1 MIALLGSIFDWFG
14 QIGNIILYGLIA
26 IIVIACIV
34 MMCKYEGSRKF
45 LGYALAVII
54 CATGIY
60 SGFGLYDEFTSKSY
74 INGSFINYNQQTA
87 ESYSYNTNAMVFYQ
101 DNDDT
106 TKYIFTTETEKVE
119 DFDATK
125 NNYIVQFNDYEL
137 MSQVSY
143 TAGSVYAVI
152 PLEFYS
158 TSGELAC
165 STDLYISVRFLSNS
179 TSLEVWCFGET
190 GYSYITQYINDF
202 GFRLSIEKLL

>member
-1 MIALLGSIFDWFG
+1 MIALLGLFDWFG
-14 QIGNIILYGLIA
+14 KIGDVILYGLIA
-26 IIVIACIV
+26 IILIACIV

-54 CATGIY
+54 CATGVY

-74 INGSFINYNQQTA
+74 INGSFDNLNQQTVK
-87 ESYSYNTNAMVFYQ
+87 SYSYNSTALVFYQ
-101 DNDDT
+101 DNEDA
-106 TKYIFTTETEKVE
+106 TKYVFSTETEKVE

-125 NNYIVQFNDYEL
+125 NNYIVKFNDYEL
-137 MSQVSY
+137 MNQVSY

-158 TSGELAC
+158 TSGELTC
-165 STDLYISVRFLSNS
+165 STELYISVRFLSNT
-179 TSLEVWCFGET
+179 TSLNVWCFGDV
-190 GYSYITQYINDF
+190 GHSYLTQYINDF